1 MGRGRPRIYCSD
13 DCRRQAEV
21 DARRISAQIQH
32 HREMAD
38 MLARDLAA
46 YETPSVDDAP
56 ALKPA
61 AQPALPSPGIAVAA
75 ARAEGVLIGLDDGS
89 VLAKE
94 FARLLEAV
102 RNTGDANGSAEY
114 RAS

>member
-1 MGRGRPRIYCSD
+1 
-13 DCRRQAEV
+13 
-21 DARRISAQIQH
+21 
-32 HREMAD
+32 